1 MKKKKLIS
9 LLCGALCGVFVLS
22 ACGGGAGSSAA
33 SNELLG
39 SVPGIFVEMAQ
50 EKQALNESLRNAK
63 GVEEHDKLL
72 KEYDE
77 YVTECMQKA
86 EEEGQKLVGREIPCT
101 GDVYDEFKVTGAKIT
116 GYRGGKETGTIEV
129 AVMVTPKYDM
139 EVRMWQNNCAEGEYP
154 LKDTRL
160 YYALMKAD
168 DHLISLGT
176 LNPFSSNAANT
187 AFEYADGQSIKAG
200 DPCNSAGSPIAIS
213 CHSYDYTEF
222 AKIVFLKEADYKA
235 IRKQAFGF

>member
-1 MKKKKLIS
+1 MKKKSIAG
-9 LLCGALCGVFVLS
+9 LLCGALCGMFVLS
-22 ACGGGAGSSAA
+22 SCGGAGSSTT

-39 SVPGIFVEMAQ
+39 KVPGIFVEMAQ
-50 EKQALNESLRNAK
+50 EKKALNESLRNAK
-63 GVEEHDKLL
+63 GVEDHDKQM
-72 KEYDE
+72 KKYDD

-86 EEEGQKLVGREIPCT
+86 EEEGQKLIGREIPYT

-116 GYRGGKETGTIEV
+116 GYRGSKEAGTVEV

-139 EVRMWQNNCAEGEYP
+139 QVRMWQNNCVEGEYS

-187 AFEYADGQSIKAG
+187 AIEYADGQTVKAG
-200 DPCNSAGSPIAIS
+200 EPCNSAGALIAIS
-213 CHSYDYTEF
+213 CHTYDYTEF
-222 AKIVFLKEADYKA
+222 AKIVFLREADYKA
-235 IRKQAFGF
+235 IRKQTFGF